1 MSTKAML
8 MIMARLLFP
17 TSYPF
22 LSNSFLLTAE
32 ELSQEDDRQG
42 GGGTEQGFGE
52 GGSRLGKPKGFGKE
66 EEEVMGHYG
75 QAGVFPEP
83 GESEMCAGGQ
93 TARFVA
99 IAGGEDAQKRGAQKA
114 KKNGGCRMHT
124 DGVQKKVHQQSRK
137 KPDHHQQPARYFYGQ
152 NE

>member
-52 GGSRLGKPKGFGKE
+52 GGSRLGKPKGFVRE

-75 QAGVFPEP
+75 RVGVCHDP
-83 GESEMCAGGQ
+83 GRAEMCVVGQ
-93 TARFVA
+93 TVRFVA
-99 IAGGEDAQKRGAQKA
+99 VAGVEDAQKREARKA
-114 KKNGGCRMHT
+114 KKNGGCRMLT
-124 DGVQKKVHQQSRK
+124 GGVQKKVHRQSRK
-137 KPDHHQQPARYFYGQ
+137 RTDDQQQPARH
-152 NE
+152 